1 MYEMID
7 RYIQRLVAES
17 SAERTAWNMER
28 VREGKPANWNYIDGC
43 MLNSLLSMSEIT
55 GDGQYADF
63 VERFVDSFIEDDGTI
78 RTYQPEKFN
87 LDDINEGR
95 VLFAVW
101 ERTQKEKFRLA
112 ANRLHEQLLLQPRTS
127 EGNFWHKKIYPNQV
141 WLDGIY
147 MAQPFSALYEKT
159 FGLHDYTDIVHQ
171 IQNVRARMYNR
182 QKGLYYHGYDASKTA
197 FWADPSTGCSKSFWL
212 RAIGWFST
220 ALADL
225 TEILDDADAKAELG
239 AIFAEL
245 MQGLQ
250 QYADPETGMY
260 YQVVDQTGREG
271 NYLET
276 SGSCMIAYAMLKGA
290 RLGIL
295 PKSFAERGKKTFDGI
310 VRTQLSTDGEEVN
323 LDGICLVAGLGP
335 ENNPRRD
342 GTFAYYISEPVVKN
356 DAKGVAPFVMCYTEV
371 SRLGNPA

>member
-7 RYIQRLVAES
+7 RYIRSLIQKS
-17 SAERTAWNMER
+17 SPDYTAWNMER

-43 MLNSLLSMSEIT
+43 MLTSLLSMSEIT
-55 GDGQYADF
+55 GEKQYADF
-63 VERFVDSFIEDDGTI
+63 VERFVDAFIGEDGSI
-78 RTYQPEKFN
+78 RTYQPKKCN

-95 VLFAVW
+95 ALIPIW
-101 ERTQKEKFRLA
+101 QRTQKEKFRLA
-112 ANRLHEQLLLQPRTS
+112 ADRLKAQLNAQPRTQ

-147 MAQPFSALYEKT
+147 MAQPFAALYEKT
-159 FGLHDYTDIVHQ
+159 FGQHDYTDIVQQ
-171 IQNVRARMYNR
+171 IQNVRAKMFDPE
-182 QKGLYYHGYDASKTA
+182 KGLYYHGYDASRTA
-197 FWADPSTGCSKSFWL
+197 FWADPVTGRSKSFWL
-212 RAIGWFST
+212 RSIGWFAT

-225 TEILDDADAKAELG
+225 YEIVDDAGAKEELG
-239 AIFAEL
+239 AILAEL
-245 MQGLQ
+245 AEGISR
-250 QYADPETGMY
+250 YADPATGMY
-260 YQVVDQTGREG
+260 AQVVDQPEREG

-290 RLGIL
+290 RLGVL
-295 PKSFAERGKKTFDGI
+295 PKSFAALGKKTFDGI
-310 VRTQLSTDGEEVN
+310 VRTKLTTDGEN
-323 LDGICLVAGLGP
+323 IDLDGICLVAGLGP

-371 SRLGNPA
+371 IRLTDPA